1 MTTRLTESTL
11 RRIVRE
17 EAIAHAHRK
26 GPTGNTSERKSLK
39 ESRGRPGADED
50 LSNAMMAFVEGW
62 MDESGEDDPQAACDA
77 LMREARG
84 FCSAFLENS

>member
-1 MTTRLTESTL
+1 MTTRLTESAL

-17 EAIAHAHRK
+17 EAMKLTR
-26 GPTGNTSERKSLK
+26 GPKSLK

-50 LSNAMMAFVEGW
+50 LSNAMMVFVEGW